1 MQITFVHGV
10 VALPLIIVQVGVLD
24 TLVLLVLNQ
33 VEDHLLLRLVRDA
46 EGSDRG
52 LREQLSVLVRL
63 QEIRRRELRQIQ
75 RTIQVLSCRSVVI
88 INQKLHRNL
97 K

>member
-1 MQITFVHGV
+1 MQVALVHGV
-10 VALPLIIVQVGVLD
+10 VALSFIIIQVGVLD
-24 TLVLLVLNQ
+24 ALVLLVLNQ

-46 EGSDRG
+46 EGSDRC

-88 INQKLHRNL
+88 INKFN
-97 K
+97 